1 MAVLDVQDVARAGL
15 NPAFVAAA
23 AGGDEA
29 PNVAG
34 LFVVVKNGS
43 AAQITVTLDSQ
54 EACNQGFDHN
64 ETVDVP
70 AGGERWIGE
79 FSSRFEAANG
89 NIQWAYSDVTTVT
102 VGAFS

>member
-29 PNVAG
+29 PLVAG

-43 AAQITVTLDSQ
+43 AAEVTVTLNSQ
-54 EACNQGFDHN
+54 EACNQGFDHD
-64 ETVDVP
+64 ETVAVP

-79 FSSRFEAANG
+79 FSDRFKSSGG
-89 NIQWAYSDVTTVT
+89 NVAWTYSDVTSVT
-102 VGAFS
+102 VGAFA